1 MVRHGGSQH
10 DEFEHQHASEL
21 PESPHAGGEAEVE
34 LLAGLVEDAPD
45 ALLVVDT
52 QGLIRRVNRQ
62 TESLFGYPREQLLG
76 QSVELLVPE
85 RLRSRH
91 LRHRDAYVATL
102 LRRRMGEGKPFLG
115 RRRDGTE
122 IPVEVSLAPLTLP
135 SGQAFTAAVRDAT
148 TRVKLE
154 SELVR
159 MALHDPLTGLPNRT
173 LVLDRLRNAL
183 ARQRRQGT
191 SVALLFVDIDQ
202 LKMVNDGL
210 GHDAGDSLIR
220 ATGRRMAE
228 VLRPSDTV
236 ARVGG
241 DEFIVLIEAVA
252 GPSEAMALADRLRT
266 VVRAPVI
273 VGDRELRPTVSI
285 GVAVSSESSEASSD
299 DAMVQEA
306 DDAMY
311 RAKRNGRDCAE
322 LFRQEWRADVLRAL
336 DLTSALARDVERGA
350 IALHY
355 QPVVDLHSGAVWGS
369 EALLRWSAAQ
379 GEPVPAQEVVQIAG
393 KGRLGVALD
402 RAVLACACR
411 DMASLAKN
419 DGLLVGVNVSGRN
432 VFTEDLPAMISRS
445 LEDVGVSPSTLW
457 IEVTEG
463 EHLLFDPK
471 AVEVM
476 GRLRR
481 LGVRIAID
489 DFGTGFSSLSR
500 LRDLPLDILK
510 IDKSFIAQ
518 IDADQRSQALVGAV
532 ITLAHSLGLQAVAEG
547 VERGT
552 QLEILR
558 ELGCD
563 YGQGFF
569 WTPALEARDFERYC
583 RRHHTAGTYAPG
595 SSQSASGI
603 VLSQRPEK

>member
-1 MVRHGGSQH
+1 MVRRGGSQH
-10 DEFEHQHASEL
+10 DEFERQHASGL
-21 PESPHAGGEAEVE
+21 PEPPHAGGDAEVE
-34 LLAGLVEDAPD
+34 LLTGLVEDAPD

-52 QGLIRRVNRQ
+52 RGIIRRVNRQ

-91 LRHRDAYVATL
+91 MRHRDAYVATL
-102 LRRRMGEGKPFLG
+102 VRRRMGEGKPFLG

-183 ARQRRQGT
+183 ARQRRQGD

-285 GVAVSSESSEASSD
+285 GVAMSSEASSD

-350 IALHY
+350 IAMHY

-369 EALLRWSAAQ
+369 EALLRWSTAQ
-379 GEPVPAQEVVQIAG
+379 GEPVPAQEVVQLAE

-402 RAVLACACR
+402 RAVLACAFR
-411 DMASLAKN
+411 DMASLAEK
-419 DGLLVGVNVSGRN
+419 DGLLVGVNVSGKN
-432 VFTEDLPAMISRS
+432 FFTADLSALISRS
-445 LEDVGVSPSTLW
+445 LEDVRVSPSTLW

-463 EHLLFDPK
+463 EHLLFDPT

-476 GRLRR
+476 ARLRR

-510 IDKSFIAQ
+510 IDNSFIAQ
-518 IDADQRSQALVGAV
+518 IDADPRSQALVGAL

-552 QLEILR
+552 QLAILR